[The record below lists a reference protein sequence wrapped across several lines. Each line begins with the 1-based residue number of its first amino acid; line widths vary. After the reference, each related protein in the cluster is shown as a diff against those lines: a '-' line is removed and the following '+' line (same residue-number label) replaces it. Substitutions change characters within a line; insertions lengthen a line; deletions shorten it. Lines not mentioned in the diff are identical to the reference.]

1 MPETKPHVLLVEDDA
16 DLRIAL
22 AVLLRHDGFQVSM
35 AEDALGALAIAVR
48 QLPDLIVL
56 DLGLP
61 GGGGFSVMERMS
73 HTRAA
78 SVPILILTAS
88 NDETHRDK
96 ALQMGAAG
104 YLRKPM
110 ETGELLAAVRR
121 FAGKEAAA

>member
-1 MPETKPHVLLVEDDA
+1 MPEHKPHVLLVEDDA

-22 AVLLRHDGFQVSM
+22 AVLLRQDGYQVSM
-35 AEDALGALAIAVR
+35 AEDAMGALALAVR
-48 QLPDLIVL
+48 QPPELIIL

-78 SVPILILTAS
+78 GVPVLILTAS
-88 NDETHRDK
+88 ADEAHREK
-96 ALQMGAAG
+96 ALHMGASG

-110 ETGELLAAVRR
+110 DPGELLAAVRHFTGR
-121 FAGKEAAA
+121 EAAA